1 MNRNAAIGIFDSGVG
16 GLTVSRAIRKLLP
29 LEDIVYVADTGHAPY
44 GEKSSLEI
52 QKRSMEIAN
61 FLLDQKVKAIVVAC
75 NTATV
80 STIEMLR
87 ARYHI
92 PIIGVEPGV
101 KPATENTR
109 SGIVAVL
116 ATSQTVQS
124 PTVKSLINQFG
135 ITNKVL
141 LEACVGWVEAIE
153 SGRLNEPETLEL
165 IKSNILPLLK
175 QGADTL
181 VLGCTHYAFFVP
193 QINSI
198 LHDLGYEDV
207 HIVTTHEA
215 VAKQVSRRL
224 SEYNLLCNEESSYAK
239 YFSSEV
245 TKNSQA
251 LFNILL
257 EDQIHLQ
264 PLNR

>member
-1 MNRNAAIGIFDSGVG
+1 MNKNAAIGIFDSGVG
-16 GLTVSRAIRKLLP
+16 GLTVSRAIQKLLP
-29 LEDIVYVADTGHAPY
+29 SEDIIYVADTGHAPY
-44 GEKSSLEI
+44 GEKSNNVI
-52 QKRSMEIAN
+52 QSRSIEIAD
-61 FLLDQKVKAIVVAC
+61 FLHDQKVKAIVVAC

-87 ARYHI
+87 ARYRI

-101 KPATENTR
+101 KPAMETTR
-109 SGIVAVL
+109 SGTVGIL

-124 PTVKSLINQFG
+124 QAVKSLIDRYGVN
-135 ITNKVL
+135 NKVL

-153 SGRLNEPETLEL
+153 SGRLNEPATLEA
-165 IKSNILPLLK
+165 IKSNVMPLLD

-181 VLGCTHYAFFVP
+181 VLGCTHYAFFLP
-193 QINSI
+193 QINSL
-198 LHDLGYEDV
+198 LHDLGYEDI
-207 HIVTTHEA
+207 HIVTTHDA

-224 SEYNLLCNEESSYAK
+224 GEHRLLSNEESSHAK

-245 TKNSQA
+245 TENSQA
-251 LFNILL
+251 LFNMLL